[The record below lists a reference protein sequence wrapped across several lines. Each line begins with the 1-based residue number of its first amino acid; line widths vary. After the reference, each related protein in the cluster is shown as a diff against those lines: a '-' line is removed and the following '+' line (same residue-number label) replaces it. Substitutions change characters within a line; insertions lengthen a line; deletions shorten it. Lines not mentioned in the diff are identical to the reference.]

1 MKFLTHVVL
10 AVVLGFFSVVS
21 FAQMI
26 NINTATA
33 EEMDKG
39 LKGIGP
45 VKAAEIVKYR
55 EANGLFKSV
64 EDLEKVTGI
73 KGKTLEAI
81 KPMITVGD
89 LPTASAVP
97 AVPATPAAPA
107 TPSMPATSAMPT
119 APTMPVAPATSAVP
133 PVTAPTTPATPA
145 KQP

>member
-1 MKFLTHVVL
+1 MKFLTHVLL

-55 EANGLFKSV
+55 EANGPFKSV

-89 LPTASAVP
+89 MPTASAVP
-97 AVPATPAAPA
+97 ATPATP
-107 TPSMPATSAMPT
+107 TMPT
-119 APTMPVAPATSAVP
+119 DPTMPVTPATSVVP
-133 PVTAPTTPATPA
+133 VVPTTPAMPATPA

>member
-73 KGKTLEAI
+73 KGKTLDAI

-89 LPTASAVP
+89 MPTAST
-97 AVPATPAAPA
+97 VPATPAAPA
-107 TPSMPATSAMPT
+107 VPSMPATPAMPT
-119 APTMPVAPATSAVP
+119 APTMPVTPATSAVP
-133 PVTAPTTPATPA
+133 PVTVPTTPATPV